1 MEALGDELLGDHDG
15 GGGDVAAGAG
25 ERRHEEGWEVG
36 AEQRLGEL
44 ARAEVD
50 GGGGRGA
57 EDDGGEAAVEPQGP
71 VGSEDVEEHLP
82 RPPRGGAG
90 LDAGLDGVDGEQS
103 GVGEGPAAA
112 PAHAPM
118 AARAS
123 GWEAPWRRRQPTQA
137 RARGWREMRR
147 RRRGQATTR
156 RREAAGAGGGAR

>member
-90 LDAGLDGVDGEQS
+90 LDAGLDGVDGEQR
-103 GVGEGPAAA
+103 GVGEGP
-112 PAHAPM
+112 
-118 AARAS
+118 
-123 GWEAPWRRRQPTQA
+123 RRGA
-137 RARGWREMRR
+137 RARPDDRAGERGGRRRGGDGSR
-147 RRRGQATTR
+147 RRRGR
-156 RREAAGAGGGAR
+156 GDGER